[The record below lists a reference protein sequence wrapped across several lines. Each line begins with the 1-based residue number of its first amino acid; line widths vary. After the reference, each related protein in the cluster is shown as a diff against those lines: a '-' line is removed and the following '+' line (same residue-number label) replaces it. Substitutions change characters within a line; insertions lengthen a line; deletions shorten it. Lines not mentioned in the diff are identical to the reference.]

1 MHILLVEDD
10 PLIASGIAAGLAAQG
25 MTVDPVGTAAHAE
38 AMLGTIAFDVMIL
51 DLGLPDEDGLLLL
64 RRLRARE
71 VTIPVLV
78 LTARDAVSDRVAGLQ
93 AGADDYLVKPFDLRE
108 LSARLHAMLRR
119 ASGRSS
125 NLIRHGVLVY
135 DPDAALA
142 WVNDTPVE
150 LSRRERALLSTLL
163 LNKGRVLTA
172 GQLKDSIYGMSDELE
187 SNALNV
193 HIHHLRRKLGN
204 DIVETV
210 RGLGYRLGAA
220 APVDSPLRGP
230 RQ

>member
-38 AMLGTIAFDVMIL
+38 AMLDIIAFDVVIL

-64 RRLRARE
+64 RRLRNKE
-71 VTIPVLV
+71 VSLPVLV
-78 LTARDAVSDRVAGLQ
+78 LTARDAISDRVAGLQ

-108 LSARLHAMLRR
+108 LSARLHAMVRR
-119 ASGRSS
+119 ASGRAS
-125 NLIRHGVLVY
+125 NLIRHGALVY
-135 DPDAALA
+135 DPGAALV
-142 WVNDTPVE
+142 WLNEVPVD
-150 LSRRERALLSTLL
+150 LSRRERALLNALL

-172 GQLKDSIYGMSDELE
+172 GQLKDSIYGVSDELE

-210 RGLGYRLGAA
+210 RGAGYRLGR
-220 APVDSPLRGP
+220 VESSPAVGRSSGA
-230 RQ
+230 